1 MKKIMIGGFLF
12 VSGILLYTGIRIA
25 VVLHMKEV
33 TGWSIPP
40 GRYGTALEQIGAKKD
55 IVAALGLCTLG
66 IVLMLWD
73 GGKKWLETITAKQM
87 NKPREPEDEKIIV

>member
-1 MKKIMIGGFLF
+1 MIGGFLF

-40 GRYGTALEQIGAKKD
+40 GRYGTALGTDRCEEGYCGFA
-55 IVAALGLCTLG
+55 G
-66 IVLMLWD
+66 IMHVGDCVDVMGRGQKVD
-73 GGKKWLETITAKQM
+73 
-87 NKPREPEDEKIIV
+87 